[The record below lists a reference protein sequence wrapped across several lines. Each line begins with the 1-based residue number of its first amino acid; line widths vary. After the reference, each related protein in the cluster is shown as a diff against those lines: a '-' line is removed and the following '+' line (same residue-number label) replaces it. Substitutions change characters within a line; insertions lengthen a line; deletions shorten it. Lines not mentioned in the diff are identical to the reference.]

1 MVNVSWNDV
10 GVLELDGFCACLD
23 SVACNG
29 SLRSFSLGCL
39 TLLGAK

>member
-10 GVLELDGFCACLD
+10 GVLELDGLCMFGP
-23 SVACNG
+23 VACNG
-29 SLRSFSLGCL
+29 SPRSFSLGCL